1 MTSWRPWC
9 GLTLVIMIRIGIIRH
24 QFWDWQPASSNRPKV
39 DVWPVTTRLSA
50 SVNICPQT
58 FVKELLTTCLCVTL
72 SHRCQTMCHWKTL
85 FIKKRTNPTHS
96 PPTACPKTAPGLF
109 KLSPFSN
116 FPVPS
121 SKNCT
126 AKGLQPKT
134 LQVDLTA
141 PDSDCLTRNCF
152 GIGAGAFRSFLRPG
166 VAVPAHSCT
175 TSYIRGRASSS
186 ELRQTSDL
194 SWFCTFCIAI
204 IALLPT
210 DNGWRSFRH
219 WILLPLWIWLI
230 QMDSMAWM
238 WFLMHQLY
246 LTDSDW
252 VKWE

>member
-1 MTSWRPWC
+1 MPSPSSSSTSR
-9 GLTLVIMIRIGIIRH
+9 TLLLSLSFSFPRALKTEQH
-24 QFWDWQPASSNRPKV
+24 FFHH
-39 DVWPVTTRLSA
+39 VWPVTTRLSA
-50 SVNICPQT
+50 S
-58 FVKELLTTCLCVTL
+58 LLISVPKHLSKSFSQLACVSHCHTVAKQCVTEIHF
-72 SHRCQTMCHWKTL
+72 SW
-85 FIKKRTNPTHS
+85 KKRTNPTHS

-175 TSYIRGRASSS
+175 TSYIRARSYAKRRIWADFPLFASQLLLFFQLTTDGEVLDTEFYFHS
-186 ELRQTSDL
+186 EFD
-194 SWFCTFCIAI
+194 WF
-204 IALLPT
+204 
-210 DNGWRSFRH
+210 R
-219 WILLPLWIWLI
+219 WIQWLGC
-230 QMDSMAWM
+230 D
-238 WFLMHQLY
+238 F
-246 LTDSDW
+246 
-252 VKWE
+252 

>member
-1 MTSWRPWC
+1 MSTRAFPKLLINLPNIAFISFLQFSTRAKSVNRTTFLLPR
-9 GLTLVIMIRIGIIRH
+9 LTCHNTLE
-24 QFWDWQPASSNRPKV
+24 
-39 DVWPVTTRLSA
+39 RL

-72 SHRCQTMCHWKTL
+72 SHRCQTMCHWITP
-85 FIKKRTNPTHS
+85 FIKKRTDPTHS

-175 TSYIRGRASSS
+175 TSYIRARSYAKRRIWADFPLFASQLLLFFQLTTDGEVLDTEFYFHS
-186 ELRQTSDL
+186 EFD
-194 SWFCTFCIAI
+194 WF
-204 IALLPT
+204 
-210 DNGWRSFRH
+210 R
-219 WILLPLWIWLI
+219 WIQWLGC
-230 QMDSMAWM
+230 D
-238 WFLMHQLY
+238 F
-246 LTDSDW
+246 
-252 VKWE
+252 